1 MLLLYA
7 VVLGLLI
14 GLLIGG
20 RPAALATARFRW
32 WGLALFGLLFQVLL
46 FGPPLATMVGDLGPA
61 LYVGSTGLV
70 LIALLPNLRQPGFA
84 ILGLGA
90 LLNFAA
96 ISLNGGLMP
105 AAPGAF
111 EALNGVARV
120 PAEHFSN
127 SHLIG
132 PTTLLPW
139 LGDIF
144 VLPRPFPLANV
155 FSLGDALIG
164 LGGTLFIVRT
174 MRRAVPAGSSEDPH
188 AGASDGPPQRT
199 GKPASRPAAQ
209 HG

>member
-7 VVLGLLI
+7 VLFGLLI
-14 GLLIGG
+14 GLLSGG
-20 RPAALATARFRW
+20 RLAALATARFRW
-32 WGLALFGLLFQVLL
+32 WPLAISGLLFQLLL
-46 FGPPLATMVGDLGPA
+46 FSPPLVTMVGELGPA

-70 LIALLPNLRQPGFA
+70 LIALLPNVRRPGFA

-90 LLNFAA
+90 LLNFAV

-111 EALNGVARV
+111 EALNGVAGV

-127 SHLIG
+127 SQLIG
-132 PTTLLPW
+132 PSTLLPW

-144 VLPRPFPLANV
+144 VLPRPIPLANV

-174 MRRAVPAGSSEDPH
+174 MRRAVPAGSSEHPR
-188 AGASDGPPQRT
+188 AGAPDDHRQRP
-199 GKPASRPAAQ
+199 GKSASRPAAQ